1 MIAKNEPHHE
11 LTVNDLLTASFD
23 GIIISSPDGKV
34 IMANPAVERI
44 MGISLNEMLGKS
56 GEQLVAEGIIPFATC
71 YEALKKKQ
79 PFTKVQEY
87 STGKTA
93 LVTSSLVFDEKGQVK
108 YVITNVRD
116 ISLVNYINYKE
127 QLASSAPSCK
137 NQPQKDF
144 PDMVFASQAMLNV
157 IELATS
163 LAQVETTVLIY
174 GETGVGKDV
183 IARYIHQNSPRKN
196 GRFIKVNCGGLPE
209 NLMEAE
215 LFGYEPGAFT
225 GAQKKGKPG
234 LAELANGGTL
244 FLDEIGELPLQLQT
258 KLLEFM
264 QDFEFFR
271 LGGTE
276 KIHVNTRIIAATN
289 KDLSQLVKKKRFRAD
304 LYFRLNV
311 VPIEVPPL
319 RQRTEDIVP
328 LVKLFVN
335 QFNQKYG
342 FQKVVTDQLLS
353 CLKEY
358 PWPGN
363 VRELQN
369 LIEYLV
375 VTTKEHKLLPKHLP
389 AAFNSAAS
397 QADLTP
403 VEVKE
408 IMPLDKALEET
419 ERQLFL
425 KAVQK
430 YNSTYKVA
438 KALGTS
444 QSTASR
450 KIRKYI
456 GSEVRQ

>member
-1 MIAKNEPHHE
+1 MVVTNKPHLE
-11 LTVNDLLTASFD
+11 LTVSDLLTASFD
-23 GIIISSPDGKV
+23 GIIISSLDGKV
-34 IMANPAVERI
+34 ILANPAIERI
-44 MGISLNEMLGKS
+44 MGISLSEMLGKS
-56 GEQLVAEGIIPFATC
+56 GEQLVAKGIIPFATC

-93 LVTSSLVFDEKGQVK
+93 IVTSSLILDQQGQVK
-108 YVITNVRD
+108 YVITNIRD
-116 ISLVNYINYKE
+116 ISLMNYINYKDQFE
-127 QLASSAPSCK
+127 KAGASCRS
-137 NQPQKDF
+137 QPLKDF
-144 PDMVFASQAMLNV
+144 PDMVFASQTMLNV

-196 GRFIKVNCGGLPE
+196 GRFIKVNCGALPE

-225 GAQKKGKPG
+225 GAQKRGKPG
-234 LAELANGGTL
+234 LAELANEGTL
-244 FLDEIGELPLQLQT
+244 FLDEIGDLPLRLQT

-276 KIHVNTRIIAATN
+276 KIHSNTRIIAATN
-289 KDLSQLVKKKRFRAD
+289 KDLPQLVKKKRFRAD
-304 LYFRLNV
+304 LYFRVNV
-311 VPIEVPPL
+311 APIEVPPL
-319 RQRTEDIVP
+319 RKRTEDIMP
-328 LVKLFVN
+328 LVRLFLN

-342 FQKVVTDQLLS
+342 FQKVVTDQLLN
-353 CLKEY
+353 CLQEY
-358 PWPGN
+358 SWPGN

-369 LIEYLV
+369 LIENLV
-375 VTTKEHKLLPKHLP
+375 VTTKENKLSPKHLP
-389 AAFNSAAS
+389 AAFNCPTDS
-397 QADLTP
+397 ADLRP
-403 VEVKE
+403 IE
-408 IMPLDKALEET
+408 IKQIIPLQKALEET

-425 KAVQK
+425 RAAMK
-430 YNSTYKVA
+430 YKSTYKVA

-450 KIRKYI
+450 KIRKYTAF
-456 GSEVRQ
+456 ETNQ